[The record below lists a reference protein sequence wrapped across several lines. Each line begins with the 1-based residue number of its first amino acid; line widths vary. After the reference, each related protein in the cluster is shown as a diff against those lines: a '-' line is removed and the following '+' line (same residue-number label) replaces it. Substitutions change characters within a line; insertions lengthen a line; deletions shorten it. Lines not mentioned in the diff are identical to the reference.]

1 MNLQFRFRRLVKKH
15 QSQLF
20 SLAYHLLGQSAEA
33 EDVVQDVLVKLWQ
46 HLPELEAA
54 RVKPWLLRVT
64 RNASLDLLRRRR
76 YSQAYVT
83 ETVNAGP
90 QVVSESPLERLS
102 SSDLGQRLAEAIR
115 QLDEPYRS
123 LVLLRDV
130 EEMNY
135 REIAEALELS
145 DSQVKVYLHRAR
157 RRLRERLGSELD
169 D

>member
-1 MNLQFRFRRLVKKH
+1 M
-15 QSQLF
+15 
-20 SLAYHLLGQSAEA
+20 
-33 EDVVQDVLVKLWQ
+33 
-46 HLPELEAA
+46 
-54 RVKPWLLRVT
+54 
-64 RNASLDLLRRRR
+64 
-76 YSQAYVT
+76 
-83 ETVNAGP
+83 
-90 QVVSESPLERLS
+90 S

-169 D
+169 G